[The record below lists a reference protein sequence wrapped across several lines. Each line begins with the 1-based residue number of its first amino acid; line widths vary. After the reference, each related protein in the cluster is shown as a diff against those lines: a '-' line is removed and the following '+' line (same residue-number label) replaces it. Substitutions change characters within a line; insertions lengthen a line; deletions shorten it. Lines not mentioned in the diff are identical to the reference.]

1 MIKSGALYRLK
12 IPYLIEVNLLIL
24 IFSILDICSINKV
37 YASRLKDIA
46 NIRGVRENQLIGYGL
61 VIGLKGTGDTKDEF
75 TKKSFT
81 RMLDKLGMKLENQDL
96 ESKNIAAVVVTAT
109 LPAFGKAGNTIDVM
123 VNAIGSSTSLVGG
136 TLVMTPL
143 RAANEEVYGV
153 AQGPVFIGGEKD
165 AHTTVG
171 RIPNGGM
178 IEKDISSD
186 FNTKKL
192 FRLTLHNPDFTT
204 AARSVLTINKE
215 LGGLYASAKDPA
227 TIDII
232 VPPAFEGKGVDFL
245 ATIESIEVNPD
256 MQAKVVINE
265 KTGTVVIG
273 DKVRIS
279 KVILSHGSI
288 SIKVPGAGDGKKDK
302 SMTEE
307 KMAIIGGAA
316 NVGELVQGLNKLG
329 ISPKDLITILQSI
342 KSAGALHGE
351 LQIL

>member
-1 MIKSGALYRLK
+1 MA
-12 IPYLIEVNLLIL
+12 
-24 IFSILDICSINKV
+24 ICFIVCLFTTNFV
-37 YASRLKDIA
+37 LASRLKDIA

-61 VIGLKGTGDTKDEF
+61 IIGLKGTGDTKDEF
-75 TKKSFT
+75 TKKSFV
-81 RMLDKLGMKLENQDL
+81 RMLDKLGMKLEGQDL
-96 ESKNIAAVVVTAT
+96 ESKNIATVIVTAT
-109 LPAFGKAGNTIDVM
+109 LPAFGKAGNTIDVT
-123 VNAIGSSTSLVGG
+123 VNSIGSASSLQGG

-153 AQGPVFIGGEKD
+153 AQGPVFIGSEKD

-171 RIPNGGM
+171 RIPNGAM
-178 IEKDISSD
+178 IEKDVSGD
-186 FNTKKL
+186 FNSKKM

-204 AARSVLTINKE
+204 AARAVITINKE

-227 TIDII
+227 TIDVI
-232 VPPAFEGKGVDFL
+232 VPPPFEGRGVDFL
-245 ATIESIEVNPD
+245 ATIETIEVNPD

-279 KVILSHGSI
+279 KVVISHGSI
-288 SIKVPGAGDGKKDK
+288 SIKVPGAIEGKKDK
-302 SMTEE
+302 AMTEE
-307 KMAIIGGAA
+307 KIAIIGGAIS
-316 NVGELVQGLNKLG
+316 VGELVQGLNKLG